1 MVYASLSFGSGL
13 TALEGLVA
21 ALYALPPPLRPT
33 HHSIGEDDVRQ
44 PTGEATA
51 LVRMLETGGSRF
63 LWGRGVSYSVSPLV
77 DLTCRAF
84 FSKVPSQLAR
94 AFLEGVSAAE
104 PVFGYACA
112 WEELLHRNRLFV
124 QIDGGKGGTSE
135 NWVGRD
141 HSKWVPGLYWL
152 TLLSEAMAQQHGLR
166 LRDVEHAAAEHALLQ
181 DGLHLFRFYRK
192 PSDWRERR
200 DAMDSLCK
208 RLPGVFNINEVRPLV
223 TSVKSFAELDRIL
236 RACD

>member
-1 MVYASLSFGSGL
+1 MGFACEVAHRQHGAFLGRNDDPCNDVCLVMIYASLSFSSGL

-84 FSKVPSQLAR
+84 FTKAPSQLAR

-124 QIDGGKGGTSE
+124 QIDGEKGELPRIGLEGTTRS
-135 NWVGRD
+135 G
-141 HSKWVPGLYWL
+141 
-152 TLLSEAMAQQHGLR
+152 
-166 LRDVEHAAAEHALLQ
+166 
-181 DGLHLFRFYRK
+181 
-192 PSDWRERR
+192 
-200 DAMDSLCK
+200 C
-208 RLPGVFNINEVRPLV
+208 
-223 TSVKSFAELDRIL
+223 
-236 RACD
+236 RASTG